1 MPSFKEHLIQVRS
14 NWQALQLAFATE
26 CLDWQITI
34 CFYSAYHLLQA
45 HFAKFG
51 KHHVS
56 HNEVKAATDPENK
69 KSKTRLKADI
79 FTAYE
84 ELQVLSRR
92 ARYLFDGK
100 NPDRSKA
107 YLIDETHAA
116 AAIQHLNS
124 IAVYFSKKYHLSFP
138 KIMIT
143 HSQTAAKLK
152 QSLDYFE
159 IGGK

>member
-26 CLDWQITI
+26 YLDWQITI

-51 KHHVS
+51 KHHAS
-56 HNEVKAATDPENK
+56 HNEVGMAVRPEAK
-69 KSKTRLKADI
+69 KSNTKLRADVI
-79 FTAYE
+79 TAYE

-92 ARYLFDGK
+92 ARYLLDSR

-138 KIMIT
+138 KITVT